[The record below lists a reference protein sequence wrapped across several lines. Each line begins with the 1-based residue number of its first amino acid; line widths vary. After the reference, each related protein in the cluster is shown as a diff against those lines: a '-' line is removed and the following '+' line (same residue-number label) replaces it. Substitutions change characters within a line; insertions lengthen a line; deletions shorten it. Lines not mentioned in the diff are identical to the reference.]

1 MVTPPLPLRTP
12 GGRPLR
18 WQRWVLNALYYFDRQ
33 TIGDWVGLMANNL
46 QRPGGASPM
55 ATARYVVQLI
65 GYAEDARSAARMLA
79 ANGHPAGRASLADA
93 ALDVKAALDNLYL
106 ARDAL
111 LKAAGAEQV
120 TDTDD

>member
-1 MVTPPLPLRTP
+1 
-12 GGRPLR
+12 
-18 WQRWVLNALYYFDRQ
+18 
-33 TIGDWVGLMANNL
+33 
-46 QRPGGASPM
+46 M